1 MSEPS
6 HEEVIRIAAQFNWS
20 VGWSDFAFR
29 EGESGVFE
37 GSLVFNP
44 GENVEF
50 ILIFDEGFEVMV
62 MIGLIWFALKG
73 KDSFEE
79 GKNVMEIS
87 IGAILLVI
95 SFDIVLNGE
104 QHEINI
110 S

>member
-1 MSEPS
+1 
-6 HEEVIRIAAQFNWS
+6 
-20 VGWSDFAFR
+20 
-29 EGESGVFE
+29 
-37 GSLVFNP
+37 
-44 GENVEF
+44 
-50 ILIFDEGFEVMV
+50 
-62 MIGLIWFALKG
+62 LKG